1 MQGPVD
7 MPDYQAVIFDMDGT
21 IIESLLDFK
30 AIRAEL
36 GIARSDGIIE
46 AIDAMAPAQSRRC
59 GEILFARETAAAAN
73 AVATEGAVE
82 TVRAVRN
89 AGLKTA
95 LLTRNAQQAMEL
107 VLERLDFS
115 FDLTWSRQW
124 GAIKPQPDGVLAAC
138 GAMGVKPANTV
149 CVGDYLYDI
158 EAANAAGAV
167 SVLVDPT
174 GSRDFAHLADH
185 AIGRIADLLDIL
197 ALR

>member
-1 MQGPVD
+1 

-36 GIARSDGIIE
+36 GIAGSDGIIE
-46 AIDAMAPAQSRRC
+46 AIEAMAPARSRRC
-59 GEILFARETAAAAN
+59 GELLLARETAAAGK
-73 AVATEGAVE
+73 AVAIEGAVR
-82 TVRAVRN
+82 TVRAVRD

-124 GAIKPQPDGVLAAC
+124 GAVKPQPDGVLSAC
-138 GAMGVKPANTV
+138 RALGVRPDRTV
-149 CVGDYLYDI
+149 SVGDFRYDI

-167 SVLVDPT
+167 SVLMDPT

-185 AIGRIADLLDIL
+185 VIGRIAGLLDIL
-197 ALR
+197 ELR